1 MRKIKDWLLYPYT
14 NCLIFTILICVLYSS
29 GTMWGQL
36 KSGCYAYSAYLAMM
50 YYVFAYLISLIV
62 ATFKRFAGILK
73 PFFAIVFSIYFI
85 ANIFCIRTF
94 NSAITPDIVSIVRET
109 NFAESKEFLQ
119 TYIGI
124 KELLFALLFGVIVWA
139 VMKLDK
145 IVSRSADTYIHTYA
159 PPFAIFILILS
170 FLALCRNNKMISEE
184 FDHGTHWVFKAD
196 EVIDLSIHKTNPEI
210 CEIDSVHPAK
220 VVILLGESFSK
231 THSSLYGYDMPTNPC
246 LEKLQSDSSLVIF
259 ENVTS
264 PSTFTTDAFKYIL
277 NEYKKDCKDKDSKWY
292 DSTTIIEAMSKA
304 GYYTM
309 WISNQNAKGMFD
321 NLASGYSRL
330 CEKSYFNPCNGEGKY
345 DDYLLTIDTDTATTA
360 HNKCLIFYHFMGQ
373 HEMFEKRFPK
383 SFKHFTV
390 KDYENRP
397 ENQRQVLADYDNA
410 TLFND
415 YVVGEIINSHKE
427 DEAIV
432 IYFPDHSIDV
442 FDTDDDFSGHAR
454 NDIKSIEHCKQI
466 PFFVYVSPVLDR
478 KAPNI
483 KRNLL
488 LEKDNAMCTDNLFD
502 FVLRTAGYAKL

>member
-1 MRKIKDWLLYPYT
+1 MQKLKDWLLYPYA
-14 NCLIFTILICVLYSS
+14 NCLLFTVLVWILYST
-29 GTMWGQL
+29 GTVWQHFVVDEYISCL
-36 KSGCYAYSAYLAMM
+36 YIAAM
-50 YYVFAYLISLIV
+50 YYVIAYLISLVVGLCKPISGV
-62 ATFKRFAGILK
+62 LK
-73 PFFAIVFSIYFI
+73 AIVIVVLAIYFS
-85 ANIFCIRTF
+85 ANAFCISAF
-94 NSAITPDIVSIVRET
+94 NTALTPDIMAIIRATNCDET
-109 NFAESKEFLQ
+109 KEFLM
-119 TYIGI
+119 TYIGS
-124 KELLFALLFGVIVWA
+124 KEILFMVGFVIALWAIMRVDNVVCRFLNKYAYLSKAPIV
-139 VMKLDK
+139 
-145 IVSRSADTYIHTYA
+145 
-159 PPFAIFILILS
+159 FLILAI
-170 FLALCRNNKMISEE
+170 LAVCKNYPMIAIE
-184 FDHGTHWVFKAD
+184 FDSGSHWIFNA
-196 EVIDLSIHKTNPEI
+196 EEIIDLRLHKTNPTINET
-210 CEIDSVHPAK
+210 DSIHPSQ
-220 VVILLGESFSK
+220 VVILVGESFAK
-231 THSSLYGYDMPTNPC
+231 NHSSLYGYDMPTNPC

-309 WISNQNAKGMFD
+309 WISNQSPYGMYD
-321 NLASGYSRL
+321 NLPSGYSRL
-330 CEKSYFNPCNGEGKY
+330 CDKSYFNPHTGAGKY
-345 DDYLLTIDTDTATTA
+345 DEYLLTIDTDTATTA

-383 SFKHFTV
+383 SFKHFTA

-427 DEAIV
+427 DDAII

-466 PFFVYVSPVLDR
+466 PFMVYVSPSLNR

-483 KRNLL
+483 KKNLMM
-488 LEKDNAMCTDNLFD
+488 EKDKAMCTDNLFD
-502 FVLRTAGYAKL
+502 FVLRIAGYAKQ